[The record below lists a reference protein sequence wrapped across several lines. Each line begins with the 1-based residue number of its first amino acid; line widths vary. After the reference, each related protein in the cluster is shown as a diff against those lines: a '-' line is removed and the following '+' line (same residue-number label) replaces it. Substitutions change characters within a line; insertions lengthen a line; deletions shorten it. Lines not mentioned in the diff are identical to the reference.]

1 MLYFMCEK
9 HVSFTILFLT
19 TKTARIAAQTKH
31 FLHKGKQKKYI
42 GKCIPD
48 PAEHVGTLGI

>member
-42 GKCIPD
+42 GKCMPD